1 MKKIPLLTNDLA
13 SAVRSVA
20 KLQIILPPKDMTFDV
35 WLEVDDALFEKIK
48 NDSYLADKMFGE
60 VSKVY
65 KVAASHLAK
74 EAERIEK
81 EFFAKGKSK
90 QWVVK
95 EWEKAAPPILAK
107 FEPALQAKA
116 QAHLKTW
123 QKVTKDANKYVV
135 KCVFKV
141 AIGSVGVA
149 TATLGTIVA
158 FGSGGGG
165 AGGVVALY
173 GLYKAIISLGKEV
186 NRLRRDVDQAEK
198 ALQDYAD
205 SLLKTYK
212 TASKKK
218 VVGREFATEFL
229 NGLTPKEV
237 KNINGLNTNYASFKG
252 KLDRIE
258 KNLSALGVKL
268 NELLDAQEDLD
279 KEIDRKIQK
288 MLAQRGYKSK
298 KLPKLMTALKKSRFQ
313 VSKKIA
319 EVSEGIGK
327 VSNAR
332 KRERGYKTAIK
343 ELNDKKPGWA
353 GKVEKLIV
361 LGDLALGAGFTDF
374 SKLDQLLVFIDTVGV
389 ELDNVL
395 VEEI

>member
-13 SAVRSVA
+13 SAVRSA
-20 KLQIILPPKDMTFDV
+20 SKLQIILPPKDMTFDV
-35 WLEVDDALFEKIK
+35 WLEVDDDLHEKMK
-48 NDSYLADKMFGE
+48 NDGFLATKMFDE
-60 VSKVY
+60 VSKIY

-95 EWEKAAPPILAK
+95 EWEKSAPPILEK
-107 FEPALQAKA
+107 FEPILQRKA
-116 QAHLKTW
+116 EAHLKTW
-123 QKVTKDANKYVV
+123 QKVTKDANRYVV

-141 AIGSVGVA
+141 AIGTVGVA

-158 FGSGGGG
+158 FGSGGG
-165 AGGVVALY
+165 APGGIVALY
-173 GLYKAIISLGKEV
+173 GLYKAMISLGKEI
-186 NRLRRDVDQAEK
+186 NRQRKDVDQAEK

-212 TASKKK
+212 DASKKK
-218 VVGREFATEFL
+218 VVGREFGTEFL
-229 NGLTPKEV
+229 NGLSPKEV
-237 KNINGLNTNYASFKG
+237 KNINGLNTNYDSFKG

-258 KNLSALGVKL
+258 KNLSALATKL
-268 NELLDAQEDLD
+268 NEILDAQEDLD
-279 KEIDRKIQK
+279 KDIDRKITK
-288 MLAQRGYKSK
+288 TLNQRGYKSK
-298 KLPKLMTALKKSRFQ
+298 KLPKLMKAMSKSRME
-313 VSKKIA
+313 VAKKIA

-327 VSNAR
+327 VDGAR
-332 KRERGYKTAIK
+332 KRERGYKSAIR
-343 ELNDKKPGWA
+343 ELNAKKPGWA

-361 LGDLALGAGFTDF
+361 LGDLALGAAFTDF

-389 ELDNVL
+389 EIDNVL
-395 VEEI
+395 EEQI

>member
-60 VSKVY
+60 VSKIY

-90 QWVVK
+90 DWVVK
-95 EWEKAAPPILAK
+95 EWQKAAPPILSK
-107 FEPALQAKA
+107 FEPVLQNKA
-116 QAHLKTW
+116 VAHLKTW

-173 GLYKAIISLGKEV
+173 GLYKAIIALGKEI
-186 NRLRRDVDQAEK
+186 NRLRKDVDQAEK

-229 NGLTPKEV
+229 NGLSPKEI
-237 KNINGLNTNYASFKG
+237 KNINGLNTNYESYKG
-252 KLDRIE
+252 KLDRVE
-258 KNLSALGVKL
+258 KNLSALAVKL

-279 KEIDRKIQK
+279 KEVDRKIQK
-288 MLAQRGYKSK
+288 MLTQRGYKSK

-327 VSNAR
+327 VDKAR

-389 ELDNVL
+389 EIDNVL
-395 VEEI
+395 AEEI